1 MTYQP
6 GQSGNPAGRAV
17 GSRNKKTIAMEE
29 AFFAQADALVQ
40 NVVKRAMAGEP
51 AAMRLCMERVLPV
64 GRGRPLPI
72 DLPTVRSADDAQAAA
87 AVITGA
93 LKQGAISAREAVD
106 LLRVVE
112 GLTRLAGAVEIVRK
126 IARAEVAKA
135 AAALGLEHFYAG
147 PPAERRA
154 DDAGQRAE
162 ERDWR
167 VEENARSEDE
177 DVFPGRAAARSDAAQ
192 TRGPGAAH
200 VDPGWPPD
208 QRCTAS
214 RCTASGARPAD
225 AGAANGGVALVN
237 IRENTSAARN
247 GDAAGRGHNGA
258 KPPE

>member
-6 GQSGNPAGRAV
+6 GQSGNPAGRAA
-17 GSRNKKTIAMEE
+17 GSRNRKTIAMEE

-93 LKQGAISAREAVD
+93 LKEGAISAREAVD

-126 IARAEVAKA
+126 IARTEVAKA
-135 AAALGLEHFYAG
+135 AAALGLEHFFAG

-154 DDAGQRAE
+154 DEAGQGAQ

-167 VEENARSEDE
+167 AEENARSESG
-177 DVFPGRAAARSDAAQ
+177 GRMAEDAAF
-192 TRGPGAAH
+192 PS
-200 VDPGWPPD
+200 
-208 QRCTAS
+208 C
-214 RCTASGARPAD
+214 
-225 AGAANGGVALVN
+225 GAANGGAALVSIN
-237 IRENTSAARN
+237 ENTSAARN
-247 GDAAGRGHNGA
+247 GDAAGRGRNGA
-258 KPPE
+258 KPAE

>member
-6 GQSGNPAGRAV
+6 GQSGNPAGRAA
-17 GSRNKKTIAMEE
+17 GSRNRKTIAMEE

-126 IARAEVAKA
+126 IARTEVAKA
-135 AAALGLEHFYAG
+135 AAALGLEHFFAG

-154 DDAGQRAE
+154 DEAGQGAQ

-167 VEENARSEDE
+167 TEENARSEYGDRRAA
-177 DVFPGRAAARSDAAQ
+177 DDAAFPGC
-192 TRGPGAAH
+192 GAAN
-200 VDPGWPPD
+200 
-208 QRCTAS
+208 
-214 RCTASGARPAD
+214 
-225 AGAANGGVALVN
+225 AGAALVSIN
-237 IRENTSAARN
+237 ENTSAARN
-247 GDAAGRGHNGA
+247 GDATGRGPNGV

>member
-1 MTYQP
+1 MTFQP

-17 GSRNKKTIAMEE
+17 GSRNRKTLAMEE
-29 AFFAQADALVQ
+29 AFFAQAEALVQ
-40 NVVKRAMAGEP
+40 NLVERAMAGEP
-51 AAMRLCMERVLPV
+51 AAMRLCMERVLPA

-112 GLTRLAGAVEIVRK
+112 GLTRLAGAVDIVRK

-147 PPAERRA
+147 PPAQ
-154 DDAGQRAE
+154 QRAQ

-167 VEENARSEDE
+167 TEENE
-177 DVFPGRAAARSDAAQ
+177 RSDDADRMTDADVCS
-192 TRGPGAAH
+192 PGAAH
-200 VDPGWPPD
+200 
-208 QRCTAS
+208 C
-214 RCTASGARPAD
+214 
-225 AGAANGGVALVN
+225 GAANGAGALVS
-237 IRENTSAARN
+237 IRENTSAAPD
-247 GDAAGRGHNGA
+247 GGAAGRGRNGV